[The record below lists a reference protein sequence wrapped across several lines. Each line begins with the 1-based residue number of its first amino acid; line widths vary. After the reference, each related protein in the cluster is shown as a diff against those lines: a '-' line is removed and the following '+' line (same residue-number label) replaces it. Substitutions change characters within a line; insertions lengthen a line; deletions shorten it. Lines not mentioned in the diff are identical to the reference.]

1 MPKKLAL
8 LASLIIAALP
18 VSLQAQSYPTKPIR
32 LIAPFPPG
40 GTVDF
45 FGRLVSEGL
54 GPLTGQP
61 VVLENRPGAGGNL
74 GTDAVAKAAP
84 DGHTLAL
91 VASGNIV
98 INPFLYRSMPFDA
111 LNDLVPVYNIAD
123 APQLLAVPSSLPVK
137 TLQEFL
143 AFAKSKPGAVN
154 YASAG
159 AGTTTHLAMD
169 MLGRMAKV
177 DMQHVPYKGVGQAM
191 ADLLTGRV
199 QALSVGYGPLQ
210 SNLKSGALRAIVA
223 AAPKRLAAAPD
234 VPTSREAGLPGF
246 EMTTWFGVLA
256 PRGTSPA
263 IVNYLNTNLQ
273 KVFDDANT
281 RKRLLDSGME
291 PGGGSADAFAKL
303 IRADYSKWEA
313 VVKAS
318 GAKLDE

>member
-18 VSLQAQSYPTKPIR
+18 VSLHAQSYPTKPIR

>member
-1 MPKKLAL
+1 MPKHLAL

-256 PRGTSPA
+256 PKGTSPA

>member
-1 MPKKLAL
+1 MHKRLFS
-8 LASLIIAALP
+8 LASLIFAALP
-18 VSLQAQSYPTKPIR
+18 LPLHAQSYPNKPIR

-45 FGRLVSEGL
+45 FGRLVSEGM

-74 GTDAVAKAAP
+74 GTDAVAKASP
-84 DGHTLAL
+84 DGYTLAL

-111 LNDLVPVYNIAD
+111 LNDLVPVFNIAD
-123 APQLLAVPSSLPVK
+123 APQLLVIPGSLPVK
-137 TLQEFL
+137 NLQEFL
-143 AFAKSKPGAVN
+143 TFARSKPGAVN

-177 DMQHVPYKGVGQAM
+177 EMQHVPYKGVGQAM
-191 ADLLTGRV
+191 ADLVTGRV

-210 SNLKSGALRAIVA
+210 SQLKSGALRAIVA

-256 PRGTSPA
+256 PKGTSPA
-263 IVNYLNTNLQ
+263 IVSYLNTNLQ

-281 RKRLLDSGME
+281 KKRLLDSGME
-291 PGGGSADAFAKL
+291 PAGGSAESFATL
-303 IRADYSKWEA
+303 IRADYRKWEA

-318 GAKLDE
+318 GAKIDE